1 MSEEDL
7 TKCITRYFKEPN
19 IDVNNLAKF
28 VNYFE
33 DFGKKYAQPKM
44 IQKVFYIAESI
55 MTKDNLKL
63 IIKRYMHI
71 INDVLERD

>member
-1 MSEEDL
+1 
-7 TKCITRYFKEPN
+7 
-19 IDVNNLAKF
+19 
-28 VNYFE
+28 
-33 DFGKKYAQPKM
+33 M

-71 INDVLERD
+71 INDVLERDEKLAMQFKYQ

>member
-19 IDVNNLAKF
+19 IDVNNLEKL
-28 VNYFE
+28 VIYFE
-33 DFGKKYAQPKM
+33 DFGRRHTQTKIVK
-44 IQKVFYIAESI
+44 KVFYIAESI

-71 INDVLERD
+71 LNDILERD